1 MEKYSFKK
9 IYQVLVSTVSPW
21 HLSYALF
28 SYPSH
33 PISVLLEA
41 LPWRLT
47 VAGEASMT
55 AVLPPHRL
63 RSGANRYLPERTG
76 CWHFSFPPVPHHR
89 SPIPGSHGWLRGRL
103 PSPHP
108 APTLGIASLRS
119 LWRGLLLVWTR
130 SKLRRVGTAPCH
142 THQCPFKERIELLEK

>member
-119 LWRGLLLVWTR
+119 LTC
-130 SKLRRVGTAPCH
+130 RVTVPHQEQAEKSGDCSLPH
-142 THQCPFKERIELLEK
+142 TPVSIQRED